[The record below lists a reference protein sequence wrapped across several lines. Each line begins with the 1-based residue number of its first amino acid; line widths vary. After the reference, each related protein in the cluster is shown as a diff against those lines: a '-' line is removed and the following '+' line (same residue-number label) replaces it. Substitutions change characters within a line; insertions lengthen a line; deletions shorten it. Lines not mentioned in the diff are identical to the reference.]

1 MTAIGPQHKP
11 ARGFSRTGASVMSIR
26 DAIERKL
33 TAALEPEHL
42 DIVDESH
49 LHAGHA
55 GARAGGD
62 SHFRVHIVARAFA
75 GKSRI
80 ERQRLVNA
88 VLTAEF
94 AAGLHALALTTLTP
108 EEAGA
113 R

>member
-1 MTAIGPQHKP
+1 
-11 ARGFSRTGASVMSIR
+11 MSIR

-33 TAALEPEHL
+33 KAALLPERL
-42 DIVDESH
+42 DIVDESR

-62 SHFRVHIVARAFA
+62 SHFRVYIVARAFA
-75 GKSRI
+75 GKTRI
-80 ERQRLVNA
+80 ERQRLVNTLLA
-88 VLTAEF
+88 DEF